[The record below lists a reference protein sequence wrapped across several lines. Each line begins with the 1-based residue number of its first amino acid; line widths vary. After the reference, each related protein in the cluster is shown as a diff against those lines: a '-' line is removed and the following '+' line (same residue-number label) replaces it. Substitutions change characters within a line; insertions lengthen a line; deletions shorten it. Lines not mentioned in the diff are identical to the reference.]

1 MADRYYYSGVRRS
14 CPVFQTDI
22 TELTYFTSR
31 VANRDKKC
39 DEFQEAEG
47 DSGMHNSTVMS
58 GESDRQPGCIRGRI
72 KKNREMT
79 LPVRLIANPLSRACM
94 TYL

>member
-1 MADRYYYSGVRRS
+1 LSQYRAYDSRGQLTAVKDTQGHETRYEYNAAG
-14 CPVFQTDI
+14 D
-22 TELTYFTSR
+22 LT
-31 VANRDKKC
+31 
-39 DEFQEAEG
+39 
-47 DSGMHNSTVMS
+47 TVIAP
-58 GESDRQPGCIRGRI
+58 DGRI

>member
-1 MADRYYYSGVRRS
+1 
-14 CPVFQTDI
+14 
-22 TELTYFTSR
+22 
-31 VANRDKKC
+31 
-39 DEFQEAEG
+39 
-47 DSGMHNSTVMS
+47 MHNSTVIS